1 MNAQDSRKLIV
12 AISMAAVVGV
22 GVMTY
27 AMRPHPVVQVAQAIV
42 PPAPLAEIPPAP
54 AAVAPLPEVP
64 AVTAP
69 VAAVPP
75 VAVAPTAPAHKDVVV
90 SKRTVTRSIDSETSF
105 AAEPSVAVKRRVAA
119 ANSEVSATYNTVTPK
134 AEVPDL
140 GMTAAAAT
148 VATAPAATAPD
159 TASTPA
165 ATPAPVVPAP
175 ALAFTPSPSAA
186 ADLKVDPTT
195 SVVAAAVATDSQI
208 TSEVKSAI
216 AVDNVVKDVPIGVS
230 TTNGVVA
237 LTGSLASQDA
247 VEHVKIV
254 VASVKDVKSVDTS
267 ALIVRNL

>member
-27 AMRPHPVVQVAQAIV
+27 AMRPHPVVPVAQAIA
-42 PPAPLAEIPPAP
+42 PPAPLEEIPPTP
-54 AAVAPLPEVP
+54 AAVAI
-64 AVTAP
+64 AP

-75 VAVAPTAPAHKDVVV
+75 VAVAPTAPAHEDVVV
-90 SKRTVTRSIDSETSF
+90 SKRTVTRSIDSETSL
-105 AAEPSVAVKRRVAA
+105 AAAPSVAVTRHVAA
-119 ANSEVSATYNTVTPK
+119 ANSEVSATYDTVTPK
-134 AEVPDL
+134 AAMPDL
-140 GMTAAAAT
+140 GMAAAA
-148 VATAPAATAPD
+148 D
-159 TASTPA
+159 SASTPA
-165 ATPAPVVPAP
+165 ATP
-175 ALAFTPSPSAA
+175 AFTPSPSAA
-186 ADLKVDPTT
+186 ADLKVDP
-195 SVVAAAVATDSQI
+195 SAPVAAAVITTDSQI
-208 TSEVKSAI
+208 TSEVKSAF
-216 AVDNVVKDVPIGVS
+216 AVDSVVKDVPIGVS